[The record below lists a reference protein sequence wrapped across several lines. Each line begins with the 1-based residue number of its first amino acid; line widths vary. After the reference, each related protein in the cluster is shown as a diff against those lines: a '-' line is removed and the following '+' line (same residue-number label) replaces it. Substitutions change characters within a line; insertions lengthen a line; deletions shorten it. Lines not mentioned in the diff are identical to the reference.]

1 MLDALSTVKNGQ
13 VTYAVRNT
21 VINDVEVKEGN
32 IIGLGEGKLLS
43 AGDDIDEITTQLV
56 ESLVDSAII
65 TLFYGE
71 DIQEE
76 QAEAL
81 RESLEEKFED
91 IDIELYYG
99 GQPIYYYLVSVE

>member
-1 MLDALSTVKNGQ
+1 MWKLKKVILQ
-13 VTYAVRNT
+13 VQAKVNY
-21 VINDVEVKEGN
+21 
-32 IIGLGEGKLLS
+32 
-43 AGDDIDEITTQLV
+43 DDIDEITTQLV
-56 ESLVDSAII
+56 ESLVDEDSAII